1 MMGMTVNMS
10 SLRMRALL
18 LTKRFRD
25 DESGATA
32 IEYGLIVSLIFLAI
46 VAAMKS
52 VGVSNN
58 EMYTTIESEINSV
71 VNN

>member
-1 MMGMTVNMS
+1 MMSMTVKLS
-10 SLRMRALL
+10 YWRKHALL
-18 LTKRFRD
+18 LTKRFGD

-52 VGVSNN
+52 VGASNN
-58 EMYTTIESEINSV
+58 EMYTEIETTISGAIE
-71 VNN
+71 

>member
-1 MMGMTVNMS
+1 MMSMTVNMS

-46 VAAMKS
+46 IAAMKS
-52 VGVSNN
+52 VGASNN
-58 EMYTTIESEINSV
+58 EMYTEIENEINSV
-71 VNN
+71 IN

>member
-1 MMGMTVNMS
+1 MMSMTVNMS
-10 SLRMRALL
+10 SLRKRALL

-46 VAAMKS
+46 IAAMKS
-52 VGVSNN
+52 VGASNN
-58 EMYTTIESEINSV
+58 EMYTMIETEINSV
-71 VNN
+71 IE

>member
-1 MMGMTVNMS
+1 MMSMTVNMS

-46 VAAMKS
+46 IAAMKS
-52 VGVSNN
+52 VGASNN
-58 EMYTTIESEINSV
+58 EMYTTIETEINSAIE
-71 VNN
+71 